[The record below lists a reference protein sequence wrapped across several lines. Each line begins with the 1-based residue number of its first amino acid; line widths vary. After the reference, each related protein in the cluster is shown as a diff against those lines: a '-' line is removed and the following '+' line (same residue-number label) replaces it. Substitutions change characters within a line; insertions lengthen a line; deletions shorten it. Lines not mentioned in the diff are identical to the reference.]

1 MASSPAA
8 SSQRRSI
15 PAVVHTRID
24 KARVRTLAQNIA
36 STHLSAL
43 LGSGVALPK
52 PPALPWVD
60 LEVSPRFDRPVEI
73 CIDCPEKACG
83 APGVARV
90 LVLLE
95 PEEVSRAAAAAAA
108 RGGFDVVLGHDA
120 AATAAAG
127 ARAAAFFAHGGT
139 WVPEATWRRPRSA
152 PKRRA
157 ASLVCGDKRTT
168 RGHAIRRALWA
179 AAAGSKA
186 VARFASARAATLAMD
201 GGAKRMGAAPEAKAA
216 AVAPYAFH
224 VAIENVRR
232 DGYFTEKLLDCFLL
246 RTVPIYWGCPNLADF
261 GFDATGVIVV
271 DDGGDVDDVAAAA
284 LRAAEA
290 AVAEDGDYAAA
301 IEANYERAQ
310 AFLDLEGR
318 LEAAVAAALAAAPAP
333 PGEAAVA
340 AAVAAPPAHVD
351 DCVWRPRTWPLRLLS
366 EAQYAAWEADG
377 YVCLPGVVPPAL
389 CAAAAAA
396 IREFVR
402 ADDGDE
408 ATWYA
413 NTGDIYDASLAPR
426 PAHGPCGMVQM
437 SHHASLWA
445 IRQWPGVHRAFAD
458 VYGTEALWVTCD
470 RAHFKPPERAD
481 HPAWA
486 DPGDVHRGLHWD
498 VDVGRPPVPFSAQG
512 VVYLEATDAA
522 TGALRV
528 VPGCRGRLAS
538 LREAW
543 RSTGADAHAGEAVA
557 AEGPAGTL
565 VLWHGATHHGPGR
578 NVGER
583 PRVSAYVAMLPVDAA
598 PFVGPRRPTYPLSL
612 SDAGTLA
619 YDADPDSATRL
630 DRGARAAK
638 WRGRAPLLVEDPA
651 EADLDR
657 RPPGEADGAP
667 FPGLTALG
675 RKLAGLDA
683 WDGGA

>member
-95 PEEVSRAAAAAAA
+95 PEEVSRRRRGA
-108 RGGFDVVLGHDA
+108 RRPASSGHDA

-157 ASLVCGDKRTT
+157 ASLVCGDKRTAP
-168 RGHAIRRALWA
+168 RDPARALGRGR
-179 AAAGSKA
+179 GSKA
-186 VARFASARAATLAMD
+186 VARFASARATTLAMD

-271 DDGGDVDDVAAAA
+271 DDGGDVDDVAALA

-290 AVAEDGDYAAA
+290 AVATDGDYAAA

-318 LEAAVAAALAAAPAP
+318 LEAAAAAALAA
-333 PGEAAVA
+333 
-340 AAVAAPPAHVD
+340 PPATID

-389 CAAAAAA
+389 WAAAAAA

-402 ADDGDE
+402 ADDADE

-413 NTGDIYDASLAPR
+413 NTGDIYDESLAPR
-426 PAHGPCGMVQM
+426 LAHGPCGMVQM

-445 IRQWPGVHRAFAD
+445 IRQCPGVHGAFAD
-458 VYGTEALWVTCD
+458 VYGTEELWVTCD

-486 DPGDVHRGLHWD
+486 DPGDVHRGMHWD
-498 VDVGRPPVPFSAQG
+498 VDVGRPPVPFSVQG
-512 VVYLEATDAA
+512 VVYLEATDAS

-543 RSTGADAHAGEAVA
+543 RSTGADAHAG
-557 AEGPAGTL
+557 
-565 VLWHGATHHGPGR
+565 
-578 NVGER
+578 
-583 PRVSAYVAMLPVDAA
+583 A
-598 PFVGPRRPTYPLSL
+598 P
-612 SDAGTLA
+612 DAGTLA

>member
-95 PEEVSRAAAAAAA
+95 PEEVSRAAA
-108 RGGFDVVLGHDA
+108 RRLGG
-120 AATAAAG
+120 
-127 ARAAAFFAHGGT
+127 
-139 WVPEATWRRPRSA
+139 RP
-152 PKRRA
+152 
-157 ASLVCGDKRTT
+157 
-168 RGHAIRRALWA
+168 
-179 AAAGSKA
+179 
-186 VARFASARAATLAMD
+186 
-201 GGAKRMGAAPEAKAA
+201 
-216 AVAPYAFH
+216 
-224 VAIENVRR
+224 
-232 DGYFTEKLLDCFLL
+232 
-246 RTVPIYWGCPNLADF
+246 
-261 GFDATGVIVV
+261 
-271 DDGGDVDDVAAAA
+271 
-284 LRAAEA
+284 AEA
-290 AVAEDGDYAAA
+290 AVATDGDYAAA

-318 LEAAVAAALAAAPAP
+318 LEAAAARF
-333 PGEAAVA
+333 
-340 AAVAAPPAHVD
+340 AAPPATIG

-377 YVCLPGVVPPAL
+377 YVCLPGSCRRRSARPRRGDPRVLRGRRGRGDLV
-389 CAAAAAA
+389 
-396 IREFVR
+396 REHGRHLRRV
-402 ADDGDE
+402 
-408 ATWYA
+408 
-413 NTGDIYDASLAPR
+413 LAPR
-426 PAHGPCGMVQM
+426 LAHGPCGMVQM

-445 IRQWPGVHRAFAD
+445 IRQCPGVHGAFAD
-458 VYGTEALWVTCD
+458 VYGTEELWVTCD

-486 DPGDVHRGLHWD
+486 DPGDVHRGMHWD
-498 VDVGRPPVPFSAQG
+498 VDVGRPPVPFSVQG
-512 VVYLEATDAA
+512 VVYLEATDAS

-598 PFVGPRRPTYPLSL
+598 PFVGPRRPSYPLSL
-612 SDAGTLA
+612 SDAGT
-619 YDADPDSATRL
+619 PRTTPTRTP
-630 DRGARAAK
+630 RRARPRRPRASGAA
-638 WRGRAPLLVEDPA
+638 GRRLVEDPA

-657 RPPGEADGAP
+657 RPRARPTARRSRAHGARPEARGAQ
-667 FPGLTALG
+667 
-675 RKLAGLDA
+675 R
-683 WDGGA
+683 DGGA

>member
-186 VARFASARAATLAMD
+186 VARFASARATTLAMD

-271 DDGGDVDDVAAAA
+271 DDGGGVDDVAAAA
-284 LRAAEA
+284 LAAEA
-290 AVAEDGDYAAA
+290 AVATDGDYAAA

-318 LEAAVAAALAAAPAP
+318 LEAAAAPPRAGAADEAAAARAL
-333 PGEAAVA
+333 
-340 AAVAAPPAHVD
+340 AAPPAPAD
-351 DCVWRPRTWPLRLLS
+351 DC
-366 EAQYAAWEADG
+366 YAAWEADG

-402 ADDGDE
+402 ADDADE

-413 NTGDIYDASLAPR
+413 NTGDIYDESLAPR
-426 PAHGPCGMVQM
+426 LAHGPCGMVQM

-445 IRQWPGVHRAFAD
+445 IRQCPGVHRAFAD
-458 VYGTEALWVTCD
+458 VYGTEELWVTCD

-486 DPGDVHRGLHWD
+486 DPGDVHRGMHWD
-498 VDVGRPPVPFSAQG
+498 VDVGRPPVPFSVQG
-512 VVYLEATDAA
+512 VVYLEATDAS

-557 AEGPAGTL
+557 AEGPAHARAL
-565 VLWHGATHHGPGR
+565 ARRDAPRPGPQR
-578 NVGER
+578 RREAARVGLR
-583 PRVSAYVAMLPVDAA
+583 RHA
-598 PFVGPRRPTYPLSL
+598 PRRRRALRRPAAAELP
-612 SDAGTLA
+612 AEPQRRWHA
-619 YDADPDSATRL
+619 VHADPDSATRL

-657 RPPGEADGAP
+657 RPRARPTAP
-667 FPGLTALG
+667 FPAHGAG
-675 RKLAGLDA
+675 RKLAGL
-683 WDGGA
+683 GGTAAPNS